1 MYTTIERWL
10 LVLMLLTAGIAS
22 PIHAETQQ
30 RVGNAYRVGSNEL
43 LYTETHSEVHV
54 DGQVRQ
60 DTVTYRDA
68 SGAILALK
76 TVDFARDLFMPD
88 FELIN
93 ERTGH
98 LEAVAVEGASVRV
111 SFRRSRAD
119 SVSIATPEAPVNGVV
134 DAGFDRFIERHW
146 DELFEGK
153 VFKQPFLVPSR
164 LAFYDFRIRRDAQRE
179 NDAGVAFVMEV
190 DSALLRLFVSPIVV
204 RYHPVTRA
212 LMSYEGI
219 SNMRDEAGENYNV
232 LIRFPAALQSAAL
245 SGGS

>member
-1 MYTTIERWL
+1 M
-10 LVLMLLTAGIAS
+10 
-22 PIHAETQQ
+22 
-30 RVGNAYRVGSNEL
+30 
-43 LYTETHSEVHV
+43 
-54 DGQVRQ
+54 
-60 DTVTYRDA
+60 
-68 SGAILALK
+68 
-76 TVDFARDLFMPD
+76 
-88 FELIN
+88 
-93 ERTGH
+93 
-98 LEAVAVEGASVRV
+98 RV
-111 SFRRSRAD
+111 SAEDELEQRALD
-119 SVSIATPEAPVNGVV
+119 APADAIV